1 MRISIRYILTTLAI
15 LFLAFP
21 SVATQKRD
29 SIVVSLLTAWPG
41 PEVYQLCGHSAIRI
55 RGAEVDS
62 VWNYGVFNF
71 DEPNFVYRFVK
82 GETDYMLV
90 GYPTMWFMP
99 EYLSEGRKVLE
110 QDLNLTQDEAW
121 KLRSL
126 LQTEALP
133 QNRTYRYNYVK
144 DNCATRITDRLAQA
158 TDARLIFPDT
168 IAYGTFRREMRAFHR
183 DYPWYQFGID
193 LALGSGLDRELR
205 ANEEM
210 FVPTVMSDRYAK
222 ATLSDGRRLV
232 SDTRQLMPDSGHAT
246 LPATPWYLTPNF
258 WSAICF
264 ILMAAFSVF
273 MAWKRRILRWLY
285 CLWFAIIGLGG
296 CIIAFLVFASD
307 HEATSPNMLLLWLNP
322 LQLIVAVCVWWPR
335 AHWPVNIMAWYN
347 IVVLGILLIIW
358 PFQLQSANTAFFPLM
373 GATLALSI
381 VYAILDYKQSYNIN
395 SKIHN
400 KTTKSKRQPAKR
412 KR

>member
-1 MRISIRYILTTLAI
+1 MTTLAI

-144 DNCATRITDRLAQA
+144 DNCATRITDRLAQS

-232 SDTRQLMPDSGHAT
+232 SDTRQLTPDSGHAT
-246 LPATPWYLTPNF
+246 LPPTPWYLTPNF

-285 CLWFAIIGLGG
+285 CLWFALIGLGG

-358 PFQLQSANTAFFPLM
+358 PFQLQSANPAFFPLM

-400 KTTKSKRQPAKR
+400 KTTKPKRQPAKR

>member
-1 MRISIRYILTTLAI
+1 M
-15 LFLAFP
+15 
-21 SVATQKRD
+21 ATQKRD

-62 VWNYGVFNF
+62 VWNYGVFDF

-210 FVPTVMSDRYAK
+210 FAPTVMSDRYAK

-232 SDTRQLMPDSGHAT
+232 SDTRQLTPDSGHAT
-246 LPATPWYLTPNF
+246 MPATPWYLTPNF

-285 CLWFAIIGLGG
+285 CLWFALIGLGG

-335 AHWPVNIMAWYN
+335 THWPVDIMAWYN

-358 PFQLQSANTAFFPLM
+358 PFQLQSANPAFFPLM

-400 KTTKSKRQPAKR
+400 KTTKPKRQPAKR